1 MPTSPLEPLSD
12 RSSALSLLN
21 FADEHL
27 LQQIVQEPTRGGK
40 NILDLVFTNSSELV
54 HSVSVSKTLKSDHD
68 SVEFFLLHPEFL
80 LRPPVKPEFSPT
92 STFDDINFNSANW
105 ESIRVDLLKVDWNP
119 IVSVSSSDQDKAW
132 RQFEDIIAG
141 VCSKHAP
148 LHSTNVALSN
158 KSKGIPRKRQLL
170 LRRKRRLNIKI
181 NSVKYGQTR
190 LSNKAKLSRLQD
202 ERAKV
207 ELAIKSDLKDERE
220 KEELDA
226 LSKIKVN
233 PKAFYTFAKKNSSYK
248 APIGPLLD
256 ESGQLRS
263 DPMDMA
269 NILQRQ
275 YQTAFSDP
283 HNGKG
288 DSFEEKPPI
297 TEEKLLDVKVTP
309 ADVIDAIAE
318 LNRSSAPGPDK
329 FPSVI
334 LAECKEILADPISRM
349 WQNSMDTGQIADLFK
364 LQCITPV
371 FKKGSKAIAA
381 NYRPV
386 SLTSHLIKI
395 FERVIRKQTVTYIE
409 GNKLFSLN
417 QHGFRSGRNC
427 LTQLL
432 HHVDDILND
441 LSTDAN
447 ADVIYLD
454 FSKAFDKVDH
464 KILLKK
470 LSSFGIG
477 GNLLRWINS
486 FLSGRKQYVVVQRLE
501 SGTIIVL
508 SGVPQGTVLGPLL
521 FLLYINDMEEVVK
534 HCLLKIFADDSKLHK
549 KIRSHLDRLLLQ
561 QDLESVFT
569 WASENNMDLNQDKF
583 ELLQLGRNP
592 DLKHPYTLPSGQELL
607 GSIELC

>member
-1 MPTSPLEPLSD
+1 MHFTTFRSNFSEVAPLTY
-12 RSSALSLLN
+12 RSSSKSLSGLSGSRL
-21 FADEHL
+21 
-27 LQQIVQEPTRGGK
+27 
-40 NILDLVFTNSSELV
+40 
-54 HSVSVSKTLKSDHD
+54 
-68 SVEFFLLHPEFL
+68 
-80 LRPPVKPEFSPT
+80 SPT
-92 STFDDINFNSANW
+92 
-105 ESIRVDLLKVDWNP
+105 
-119 IVSVSSSDQDKAW
+119 
-132 RQFEDIIAG
+132 
-141 VCSKHAP
+141 
-148 LHSTNVALSN
+148 LS
-158 KSKGIPRKRQLL
+158 
-170 LRRKRRLNIKI
+170 
-181 NSVKYGQTR
+181 
-190 LSNKAKLSRLQD
+190 
-202 ERAKV
+202 
-207 ELAIKSDLKDERE
+207 
-220 KEELDA
+220 
-226 LSKIKVN
+226 
-233 PKAFYTFAKKNSSYK
+233 
-248 APIGPLLD
+248 
-256 ESGQLRS
+256 
-263 DPMDMA
+263 
-269 NILQRQ
+269 
-275 YQTAFSDP
+275 
-283 HNGKG
+283 
-288 DSFEEKPPI
+288 
-297 TEEKLLDVKVTP
+297 
-309 ADVIDAIAE
+309 
-318 LNRSSAPGPDK
+318 
-329 FPSVI
+329 
-334 LAECKEILADPISRM
+334 
-349 WQNSMDTGQIADLFK
+349 
-364 LQCITPV
+364 
-371 FKKGSKAIAA
+371 
-381 NYRPV
+381 
-386 SLTSHLIKI
+386 
-395 FERVIRKQTVTYIE
+395 E

-432 HHVDDILND
+432 HHVDDILKD

-486 FLSGRKQYVVVQRLE
+486 FLSGSKQYVVVERLE